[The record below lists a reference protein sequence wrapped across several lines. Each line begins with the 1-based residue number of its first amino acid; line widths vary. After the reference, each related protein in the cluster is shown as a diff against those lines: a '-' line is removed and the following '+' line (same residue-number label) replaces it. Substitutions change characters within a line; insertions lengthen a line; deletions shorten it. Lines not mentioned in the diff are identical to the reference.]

1 MNLSTKQLRAFLAL
15 RDVRNFTQAAE
26 RCHLSQSAFSAL
38 IGNLERDAGVRLFDR
53 STRRVEL
60 TPEGE
65 AFAESAALL
74 IADFDKICEDLR
86 DRVDVR
92 GGRVSIAALPSIAA
106 GLLPELLQDFHERH
120 PGVQLDL
127 FDVLSDECIALVRR
141 GRADFAIAALG
152 PDMTGLDATPF
163 CTDSYYLVCH
173 REHPLAAKRT
183 IRPEHLAQYPF
194 INLARNTSIRQQ
206 LDMALQPLRLR
217 GVMEVEQLAT
227 AAALVVHQLG
237 FTVIPEL
244 ALFPFRH
251 EALAIKPLRLD
262 GLVRHLYVIRLQNRS
277 LSIAADAF
285 LQQVLQ
291 ARRA

>member
-1 MNLSTKQLRAFLAL
+1 M
-15 RDVRNFTQAAE
+15 
-26 RCHLSQSAFSAL
+26 
-38 IGNLERDAGVRLFDR
+38 
-53 STRRVEL
+53 
-60 TPEGE
+60 
-65 AFAESAALL
+65 
-74 IADFDKICEDLR
+74 
-86 DRVDVR
+86 
-92 GGRVSIAALPSIAA
+92 
-106 GLLPELLQDFHERH
+106 
-120 PGVQLDL
+120 
-127 FDVLSDECIALVRR
+127 
-141 GRADFAIAALG
+141 
-152 PDMTGLDATPF
+152 
-163 CTDSYYLVCH
+163 CH
-173 REHPLAAKRT
+173 RAHPLAAKRT

-237 FTVIPEL
+237 FTELPQL
-244 ALFPFRH
+244 ALYPIRH
-251 EALAIKPLRLD
+251 EALANKPLRLD